1 MTDEQFDYVIVGAG
15 SAGCVLANRLTEDGR
30 HSVLVLEFGGSDRS
44 IFVQMP
50 TALSIPMNMQRYNWG
65 YHTEPEP
72 ALDGRRLHTPRGK
85 VLGGSSSINGLVY
98 IRGNPHDFDR
108 WQSEGAAGWSYA
120 DVLPYFRRAETRLD
134 GGDAYR
140 GESGPLQTRYGL
152 LTNPLHAAWL
162 KAGQQAGYPYTQD
175 INGYQQEGVGR
186 FDMTVGGGRRCSA
199 ANAYLRPAMQR
210 PNLSVRTQALATRVL
225 FEGRRA
231 VGVEYQRGG
240 QLRTVRARREVIV
253 STGPINAPQ
262 LLKLSGV
269 GPAAELRELGIP
281 VIHALPGV
289 GENLQDHLEFYL
301 QMACREPVSLYSAL
315 NLWSRALIG
324 IRWILR
330 KDGLGAT
337 NHFETGGFV
346 RSRAGIEYPDIQ
358 YHFLPLAMSY
368 DGSSLASEHGFQAHV
383 GPMRTK
389 SRGWVRLRSRD
400 PRSPPSILFNYMSQP
415 DDRAEMRACVRLTRE
430 IFAQPAFD
438 RFRGREIQPGA
449 DVTSDEAIDAFVRGK
464 AESAYHPCGSCRM
477 GAADDPGAV
486 VDAQLRVLGVEALRV
501 VDSSIMPSVTTG
513 NLNAPTIMLAEKA
526 ADHVLGRPL
535 LAPSSAPYYIAPN
548 WQTAQR

>member
-1 MTDEQFDYVIVGAG
+1 MNTWDCIIVGAG
-15 SAGCVLANRLTEDGR
+15 SAGCVLANRLTADGR
-30 HSVLVLEFGGSDRS
+30 HSVLVLEYGGSDRS

-50 TALSIPMNMQRYNWG
+50 TALSIPMNMPRYNWG

-72 ALDGRRLHTPRGK
+72 GLGGRSLHTPRGK

-108 WQSEGAAGWSYA
+108 WNAEGAAGWSYA
-120 DVLPYFRRAETRLD
+120 DVLPYFRRAETRFD

-140 GESGPLQTRYGL
+140 GDSGPLQTRYGL

-162 KAGQQAGYPYTQD
+162 EAGQQAGYPYTQD

-186 FDMTVGGGRRCSA
+186 FDMTVGDGRRCSA

-210 PNLSVRTQALATRVL
+210 ANLEVRTHALATRVL

-231 VGVEYQRGG
+231 VGVEYERGG
-240 QLRTVRARREVIV
+240 RTQRVAARREVIV

-269 GPAAELRELGIP
+269 GPADELRGQGIE
-281 VIHALPGV
+281 VVHELPGV
-289 GENLQDHLEFYL
+289 GANLQDHLEFYF

-315 NLWSRALIG
+315 SLWSRALIG
-324 IRWILR
+324 IRWVLR

-337 NHFETGGFV
+337 NHFETGGFI
-346 RSRAGIEYPDIQ
+346 RSRAGVEYPDIQ
-358 YHFLPLAMSY
+358 YHFLPLAMAY

-383 GPMRTK
+383 GPMRSK

-400 PRSPPSILFNYMSQP
+400 PHAPPSIFFNYLSHP
-415 DDRAEMRACVRLTRE
+415 DDVEEMRACVRLTRE
-430 IFAQPAFD
+430 IFAQPAFE

-449 DVTSDEAIDAFVRGK
+449 DVTSDAAIDAFVRGK
-464 AESAYHPCGSCRM
+464 VESAYHPCGTCRM

-486 VDAQLRVLGVEALRV
+486 VDPELRVRGLEGLRV

-526 ADHVLGRPL
+526 ADHILGRPL
-535 LAPSSAPYYIAPN
+535 LERSTAPYYTAPN
-548 WQTAQR
+548 WRTAQR